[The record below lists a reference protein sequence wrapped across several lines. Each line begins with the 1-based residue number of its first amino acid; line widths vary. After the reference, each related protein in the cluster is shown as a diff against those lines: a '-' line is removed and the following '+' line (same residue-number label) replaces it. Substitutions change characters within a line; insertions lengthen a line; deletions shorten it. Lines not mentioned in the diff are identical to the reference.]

1 MQVLCFS
8 YYFYNSVL
16 CKRSFWQGIWLRKV
30 PEMSEIMYIFLKVS
44 RKNRKLRDRIIAT
57 NTSFK
62 DYWQVL
68 ILAADYKNQRSLSWI
83 SILHMNQKENGTS
96 DCTILP
102 WVRQLC
108 SLVLRR
114 EAREMLLQPM
124 SSRTFPP
131 RKHFMVLS
139 DPWGPGPYLSPSA
152 GTLALWLIPT
162 SRVLLSRSRP
172 AASPSPFGDHVL
184 YCNRTYLGGRVLE
197 CQLCSQRPQWQ
208 PEGYFK
214 GAGLVSKKKL
224 GQDWKRGR
232 GSNKYFCPILMS
244 GSPIYSCHPTPFF
257 PWGHNISYLPWY
269 FPGIPECVKNYL
281 HVRDHFS

>member
-44 RKNRKLRDRIIAT
+44 RKSRKLRDRIIAT

-102 WVRQLC
+102 WVRQPC

-139 DPWGPGPYLSPSA
+139 DPWGPGPYLNPSA

-162 SRVLLSRSRP
+162 SCVLLSRSRP

-197 CQLCSQRPQWQ
+197 CQLCS
-208 PEGYFK
+208 
-214 GAGLVSKKKL
+214 
-224 GQDWKRGR
+224 
-232 GSNKYFCPILMS
+232 
-244 GSPIYSCHPTPFF
+244 
-257 PWGHNISYLPWY
+257 
-269 FPGIPECVKNYL
+269 
-281 HVRDHFS
+281 